1 MGDYTNAAGFV
12 TISTRR
18 TGAHMSSRFYEHTRF
33 RLLALAIFL
42 SGFVGLI
49 HHPIEARAAG
59 DGMGSATEDAIAA
72 EVSFDKPPT
81 IDPCSWR
88 VVTSITA
95 TPGPSSGPITV
106 RTRNGVQETLYARYC
121 GSALTYHWISDTSST
136 QAAVQAK
143 DRVSR
148 LVPSLL
154 ARTAPSAGNMV
165 VNVGTWFW
173 VPRAVWK
180 PFSVT
185 AYIAT
190 SIGLIIVTTTA
201 TPTNV
206 IFSPGDGNDPVS
218 CRGPGTPWSPSNGD
232 TDKSSCMY
240 TYRKASHTRPSG
252 VYKSNMAIEW
262 KITWKSNLGI
272 GGPLPSIRTGLN
284 SNVRVLEMQALS
296 RSAS

>member
-1 MGDYTNAAGFV
+1 MPSHFHHRP
-12 TISTRR
+12 S
-18 TGAHMSSRFYEHTRF
+18 F
-33 RLLALAIFL
+33 RLSAIALVLA
-42 SGFVGLI
+42 GFVGLL
-49 HHPIEARAAG
+49 HHPIEAHAAG
-59 DGMGSATEDAIAA
+59 EGSGSASDDAITAA
-72 EVSFDKPPT
+72 VSFDKPAT
-81 IDPCSWR
+81 NDPCSWR

-106 RTRNGVQETLYARYC
+106 RTRNGAQETLYARYC
-121 GSALTYHWISDTSST
+121 GTVQTYHWITDASST

-154 ARTAPSAGNMV
+154 ARTAPGAGNMV

-173 VPRAVWK
+173 VPRTIWK

-185 AYIAT
+185 AYITT
-190 SIGLIIVTTTA
+190 SVGVYTVTTTA

-206 IFSPGDGNDPVS
+206 IYSPGDGNDPVS
-218 CRGPGTPWSPSNGD
+218 CRGPGTPWSNSNGD
-232 TDKSSCMY
+232 GDKSSCMY
-240 TYRKASHTRPSG
+240 TYRKASHTEPSG
-252 VYKSNMAIEW
+252 VYKSRMAIEW
-262 KITWKSNLGI
+262 KISWKSNLGI

-296 RSAS
+296 R

>member
-1 MGDYTNAAGFV
+1 
-12 TISTRR
+12 
-18 TGAHMSSRFYEHTRF
+18 MSPRFLKHTRF
-33 RLLALAIFL
+33 RLLALAILL

-49 HHPIEARAAG
+49 HRPIEAHAAG
-59 DGMGSATEDAIAA
+59 DGIGSATDDAITAA
-72 EVSFDKPPT
+72 VSFEKPPT
-81 IDPCSWR
+81 TDPCSWR

-106 RTRNGVQETLYARYC
+106 RTRNGQQETLYARYC
-121 GSALTYHWISDTSST
+121 GTTLTYHWISDASSL
-136 QAAVQAK
+136 QAAVKAK

-154 ARTAPSAGNMV
+154 ARTAPDAGNMV

-173 VPRAVWK
+173 VPRTIWK

-190 SIGLIIVTTTA
+190 SVGPIIVTTTA
-201 TPTNV
+201 IPTNV
-206 IFSPGDGNDPVS
+206 IFSPGDGNNPVS
-218 CRGPGTPWSPSNGD
+218 CKGPGTPWSRRNGD
-232 TDKSSCMY
+232 SDKSSCMY
-240 TYRKASHTRPSG
+240 TYRQASHTRPTG

-262 KITWKSNLGI
+262 KISWKSNLGI
-272 GGPLPSIRTGLN
+272 GGPLPSIRTGLS